1 MAVSPRVGIVI
12 LALLCLTGMVAQT
25 VSAQGALLPVGPE
38 QPYRQRLRLEANAS
52 YRIALDLKAS
62 EPNAIVTLVIELY
75 GGDGEQIGQ
84 SAVQRGLGI
93 PNRWY
98 NVGIE
103 FFVPDNAAEAYL
115 CLSADQEASY
125 WWDALKI
132 TQVDTSLTAI
142 RQFWEERIATYGQV
156 YTGLVVDA
164 RGLGVGRGMSPRIW
178 SESGQ
183 LIYGGI
189 SATYDFLQ
197 HVGLAGYGNELTPEL
212 LDRVAVDPDY
222 PLAVPLVVKA
232 AGVVEPARTSVII
245 SDEAADQIL
254 QALAAYD
261 FLARFA
267 VIFLID

>member
-1 MAVSPRVGIVI
+1 VRIGVAALI
-12 LALLCLTGMVAQT
+12 LLCVIGILTQAAA
-25 VSAQGALLPVGPE
+25 AQGALLPVTPD
-38 QPYRQRLRLEANAS
+38 QPYRQSLRLDSNSS
-52 YRIALDLKAS
+52 YRVAFDVKTSQA
-62 EPNAIVTLVIELY
+62 NAIVSLTVELY
-75 GGDGEQIGQ
+75 DRCGEQIGKAQ
-84 SAVQRGLGI
+84 VQRGLGV

-103 FFVPDNAAEAYL
+103 FFVPENTAEA
-115 CLSADQEASY
+115 CLVIGTDLEASY

-132 TQVDTSLTAI
+132 TKLEAGLTAV
-142 RQFWEERIATYGQV
+142 RQFWEEKIAMYGHV

-164 RGLGVGRGMSPRIW
+164 RGLGLGRGMSPRIW

-183 LIYGGI
+183 LIYGGM

-197 HVGLAGYGNELTPEL
+197 NVGLVSYGSELTPEL
-212 LDRVAVDPDY
+212 LQRIAVDPEY

-232 AGVVEPARTSVII
+232 VRVVEPARTSVVI
-245 SDEAADQIL
+245 SDEAAEQVL
-254 QALAAYD
+254 RALAAYD